1 VLHVVSAVAAFLA
14 DYMRGDFQ
22 LMLLVYA
29 AGVVLTMLV
38 TIPNWPFFNRNLI
51 K

>member
-1 VLHVVSAVAAFLA
+1 MASAVAAFLA
-14 DYMRGDFQ
+14 GYVRGDFQ

-29 AGVVLTMLV
+29 AGVVLTALV
-38 TIPNWPFFNRNLI
+38 TIPNWPFFNRNLL